1 MYMFAI
7 ALPRYFAVVAS
18 FQTFES
24 YILMYVPLPIYIL
37 KKKKKRFLFCK
48 GKINI
53 FKIYLFKCN
62 YI

>member
-18 FQTFES
+18 FRTFES
-24 YILMYVPLPIYIL
+24 YILMYVPLPIYIII
-37 KKKKKRFLFCK
+37 KKRFLFCK

-53 FKIYLFKCN
+53 LKIYLFKCN
-62 YI
+62 